1 MEQTLNDQTVFL
13 QACRNRLR
21 RIVFFLIFISLIY
34 SFFSNTLVSQLR
46 GPVLIYP
53 STDLTY
59 LLFHIIKLPEF
70 ISGHPAI
77 AVVFDSL
84 MLLSCLGCLIYP
96 RQRFP
101 VFLFFFLFL
110 VYLIIYN
117 SYGLHHT
124 HSKIGVLLLPVPF
137 MIRDDKGFLLLW
149 RGLRYYTCYIF
160 FSAFL
165 WKLFRGSWLTPDQGL
180 LIMKNNL
187 TPYLFFNPQTVLS
200 RIYSWVFQHPA
211 IPDLLFKA
219 GFIAEGLFVAGFFTR
234 RADKYLFVLT
244 ILLPLGFLF
253 VADAMF
259 FELAFLSVTFY
270 NWGLLSRENINRQQ
284 RPTGKNEKP

>member
-1 MEQTLNDQTVFL
+1 MEQTLSDQTVFL
-13 QACRNRLR
+13 QARRSRLCR
-21 RIVFFLIFISLIY
+21 IAFFLIFISLIY

-46 GPVLIYP
+46 GPVLTYS

-70 ISGHPAI
+70 ISGHPVI
-77 AVVFDSL
+77 AVIFDSL
-84 MLLSCLGCLIYP
+84 MLLSCLCCLVYP
-96 RQRFP
+96 RQRIP

-137 MIRDDKGFLLLW
+137 MTRDDKGFLLLW

-165 WKLFRGSWLTPDQGL
+165 WKLFRGSWLAPDQGL

-200 RIYSWVFQHPA
+200 RVYSWVFQHPA
-211 IPDLLFKA
+211 IPDLVFKA
-219 GFIAEGLFVAGFFTR
+219 GFIAEGLFVVGFFTR

-270 NWGLLSRENINRQQ
+270 SWGLFP
-284 RPTGKNEKP
+284 RPITEIT